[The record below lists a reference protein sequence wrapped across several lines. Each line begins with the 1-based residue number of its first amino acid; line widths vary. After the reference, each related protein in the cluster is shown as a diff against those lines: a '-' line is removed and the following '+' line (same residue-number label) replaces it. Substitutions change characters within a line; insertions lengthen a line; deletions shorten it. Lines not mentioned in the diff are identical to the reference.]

1 MARFGHGSRDVLTAE
16 EYGNKATNLATMA
29 SLGIPV
35 PPGFCIGVSVCEEF
49 SKNNGTLPLDV
60 PEMLKKGVEFLEKA
74 TGLTF
79 GSTRRPLLV
88 SVRSGAAVSMP
99 GIMETLLDIGLNPET
114 VRGLIFMTGNPR
126 FAWDSYRRL
135 VESFAST
142 VFSMDHRPFRTLM
155 QKALASEGV
164 PDETELDAGTLKGL
178 ATEYEELFF
187 DGTRR
192 RFPEDVGE
200 QLELAVKAV
209 LRSWRSPRAESFRRM
224 NLVKGVRGT
233 AVTVQAMV
241 FGNMGQRSGAGV
253 AFTRNPSTGE
263 NEPLIDFKLG
273 VQGEDVVSGE
283 AAPSAQLEMSDVMPD
298 AHRELI
304 AAGRKLESYF
314 KDMQDLEF
322 TVQEG
327 RLYLLQSRSGKRA
340 PLASLR
346 IAVEMCREGLI
357 SPEDALARLKGVETE
372 AILVQK
378 VVTDEPPLGMGV
390 SASTGVAS
398 GKASLTVESAER
410 YAAEGT
416 ILVRETANPD
426 DISGIA
432 VSAGILAARGAR
444 TSHAAVVAR
453 QMGKVCIVNCPGLE
467 VDIPGMRLRLGG
479 RDLRE
484 GEILTLDG
492 NTGAVYAGKIEV
504 TYEKPLQLLAV
515 VRDWKKAYEKKE

>member
-1 MARFGHGSRDVLTAE
+1 MARFGHGSKDEFGAE
-16 EYGNKATNLATMA
+16 DFGNKATNLATMA

-35 PPGFCIGVSVCEEF
+35 PPGFCIGVSVCDEF
-49 SKNNGTLPLDV
+49 NKNNGTLPPDV
-60 PEMLKKGVEFLEKA
+60 PGLLKKGVEFLETA

-99 GIMETLLDIGLNPET
+99 GIMETLLDIGLNREN
-114 VRGLIFMTGNPR
+114 VRGLIYMTGNPR

-135 VESFAST
+135 VESFATT
-142 VFSMDHRPFRTLM
+142 VFSMDHRPF
-155 QKALASEGV
+155 KALIRKALVAEGV

-178 ATEYEELFF
+178 VTEYDELFLE
-187 DGTRR
+187 GTRR

-209 LRSWRSPRAESFRRM
+209 LRSWRSPRAESFRRL

-241 FGNMGQRSGAGV
+241 FGNMGQHSGAGV

-273 VQGEDVVSGE
+273 VQGEDVVSGD
-283 AAPSAQLEMSDVMPD
+283 AAPSAQLELGDVMPE
-298 AHRELI
+298 AHRELL
-304 AAGRKLESYF
+304 AAGHKLEVHF
-314 KDMQDLEF
+314 KDMQDIEF

-340 PLASLR
+340 PLAALR
-346 IAVEMCREGLI
+346 IAVELCQEGLI
-357 SPEDALARLKGVETE
+357 SPEEALCRLKDVETE

-398 GKASLTVESAER
+398 GRAALTVEMAER

-432 VSAGILAARGAR
+432 ASAGILAARGAR

-467 VDIPGMRLRLGG
+467 VDISGGRLRLGE

-484 GEILTLDG
+484 GDVLTLDG
-492 NTGAVYAGKIEV
+492 NTGAVYAGKVEV
-504 TYEKPLQLLAV
+504 TYEKPLRLLAV